1 MTKKDVLRNQLD
13 KYCKLKENE
22 KILVIDEKI
31 FRKDS
36 IYEKSFWGAKNK
48 DRVAKAMLMHWQ
60 REIEN
65 YRHKIT
71 REITAD
77 DVVELKQSMEKY
89 QRILDSI
96 IGGYCSYTAI
106 EKTDILESL
115 ISDTK
120 SELFEYIEFKKK
132 GYVPEGNRDY
142 VLHDKHVVT
151 VIECEKYLTIKE
163 IYIPYA
169 GTLIQLPT
177 NKFLINRR

>member
-1 MTKKDVLRNQLD
+1 MRKKDVLRNQLD

-36 IYEKSFWGAKNK
+36 IYEKTFWGAKNK

-60 REIEN
+60 REIKN

-77 DVVELKQSMEKY
+77 DVAELKQSMEKY

-120 SELFEYIEFKKK
+120 SQLFEDIEFKKK
-132 GYVPEGNRDY
+132 GWVRENIDSSW
-142 VLHDKHVVT
+142 LHDKHVVT
-151 VIECEKYLTIKE
+151 VIECEEYLTIKE
-163 IYIPYA
+163 IYIPYG

-177 NKFLINRR
+177 ESLLK